1 MFILYATRTPYQ
13 SYRDLPCL
21 YIQFKNTLDSAAA
34 KVVTLLPDAAQLR
47 FFVAG
52 LVAPYMKLR
61 GGVEFVDE
69 IPRSMSGKIL
79 RRTLRAMAGATRSR
93 L

>member
-1 MFILYATRTPYQ
+1 MHGHEDWFESLQHETYLAT
-13 SYRDLPCL
+13 
-21 YIQFKNTLDSAAA
+21 FSAQP
-34 KVVTLLPDAAQLR
+34 KFV
-47 FFVAG
+47 FVAG

-79 RRTLRAMAGATRSR
+79 RRTLRAMAGPVGSR